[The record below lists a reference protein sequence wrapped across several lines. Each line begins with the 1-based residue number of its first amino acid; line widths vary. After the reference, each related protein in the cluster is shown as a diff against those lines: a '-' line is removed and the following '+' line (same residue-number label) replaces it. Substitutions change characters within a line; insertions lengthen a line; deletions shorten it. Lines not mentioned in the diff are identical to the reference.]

1 MERERGV
8 EDVSGGEEEAE
19 SGDSSDAT
27 GEAGGE
33 TGGAAGE
40 EKLKKRTDGFEV
52 GKVKNGKSS
61 KEQSMKKKK
70 HYGLP
75 LIHSIDRIDL
85 SPVSTGTVDRFT
97 HFFFPSNWG
106 ISNFNLK
113 P

>member
-1 MERERGV
+1 MLAAAKKRQK
-8 EDVSGGEEEAE
+8 AE
-19 SGDSSDAT
+19 IAVTQPVKPAAKRAEPPEKRSS
-27 GEAGGE
+27 
-33 TGGAAGE
+33 
-40 EKLKKRTDGFEV
+40 KRTDGFEV